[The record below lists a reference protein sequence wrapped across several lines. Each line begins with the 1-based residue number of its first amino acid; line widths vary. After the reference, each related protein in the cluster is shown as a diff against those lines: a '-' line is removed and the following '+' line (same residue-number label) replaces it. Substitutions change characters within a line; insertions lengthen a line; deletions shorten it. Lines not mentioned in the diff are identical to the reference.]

1 MTLPKFLTTISLP
14 NCNRLLY
21 LNIHKRLNFFKDFR
35 KASIS
40 YKNKKIEN
48 FAIFLRLSRSSLLHH
63 SGFAPEGFLIVCKE
77 VENVRRIEGPPPFII
92 ASHWLGSC
100 SVRCG
105 NEQANIII
113 IPTIALP
120 FPNLVYKRG
129 RAAKRHGD
137 EISSIN
143 FSHFYPEHPKLT
155 DRPTT

>member
-1 MTLPKFLTTISLP
+1 MTLPEFLALISLP
-14 NCNRLLY
+14 NCSRLLY

-40 YKNKKIEN
+40 FKNKK
-48 FAIFLRLSRSSLLHH
+48 LKTSLSFFVSL
-63 SGFAPEGFLIVCKE
+63 APHYFIIPVFHPKGFLIVCKE

-129 RAAKRHGD
+129 RAATRHGD
-137 EISSIN
+137 ETSSIN
-143 FSHFYPEHPKLT
+143 FFPFFPGTSQT